1 MKEAYLT
8 LGMLLLFMGCMG
20 AIGATTAMGAGAAIT
35 GAALQQLLVAE
46 VTFTIIAFVGGAL
59 ILRNR

>member
-8 LGMLLLFMGCMG
+8 VGMLLLFAGCMG

-35 GAALQQLLVAE
+35 GAALQTLLVAE
-46 VTFTIIAFVGGAL
+46 VLSTIVAFIGGAL
-59 ILRNR
+59 VMRNR